1 MAYQGFFWHA
11 SRRLNRGVN
20 VPSAWLVAALAIAF
34 SAQTTEAKVDVPS
47 RRAEAALRAAF
58 LESLTPLQPL
68 DDTAWVLSGL
78 SQSQRYRLTP
88 SETLPWIERYVRP
101 SQNHTPE
108 WRRYWDGRYGQRSW
122 RIGPTFR
129 WGNDAD
135 ASWEPSGDIELRELS
150 RVEPV
155 SLEGIDVAPLWP
167 LEVANLPAPEQVSIT
182 KAAPCPRWR
191 TPRPLTVMRYAGESD
206 SFALLDCDGAVSA
219 DALDR
224 LSVRARPPA
233 VPRPELPLP
242 LEPEAGDEWLP
253 EVRLLDP
260 RLVWLVQQLGQAFP
274 GRAIVIYS
282 GYRRDAHSGFHQKG
296 RALDLQV
303 YGVPNEQVFAFCRS
317 LRDVG
322 CGYYPENKFVHVD
335 VRPYGTNRVL
345 WVDVSAPGAPSRYV
359 DGWPGV
365 LEPGVGWLGRSE

>member
-1 MAYQGFFWHA
+1 VAYRGFFWHA
-11 SRRLNRGVN
+11 SGRLNRGVK
-20 VPSAWLVAALAIAF
+20 VFRAWLVAASAIAF
-34 SAQTTEAKVDVPS
+34 CAETTEAKRDVPS
-47 RRAEAALRAAF
+47 PRARAALRAAF

-78 SQSQRYRLTP
+78 SRSQRYRLTP
-88 SETLPWIERYVRP
+88 SETLPWLERYVRP

-129 WGNDAD
+129 WGNETESSPESSSD
-135 ASWEPSGDIELRELS
+135 EFELRELS
-150 RVEPV
+150 RVEPL
-155 SLEGIDVAPLWP
+155 SLEGVDVAPLWP
-167 LEVANLPAPEQVSIT
+167 LEVANLPEPEEVSIT
-182 KAAPCPRWR
+182 KAPPCPRWR
-191 TPRPLTVMRYAGESD
+191 APRALTVMRYAGESD
-206 SFALLDCDGAVSA
+206 RFALLDCDGAVSA

-224 LSVRARPPA
+224 LSVLARPPE

-242 LEPEAGDEWLP
+242 FEPEAGDEWLP

-303 YGVPNEQVFAFCRS
+303 YGVPNEQVFAFCKS

-322 CGYYPENKFVHVD
+322 CGYYPESKFVHVD
-335 VRPYGTNRVL
+335 VRPYGTKRVL
-345 WVDVSAPGAPSRYV
+345 WVDVSKPGAPSRYV

-365 LEPGVGWLGRSE
+365 LEPGVAWLGR

>member
-1 MAYQGFFWHA
+1 
-11 SRRLNRGVN
+11 LNRGVK
-20 VPSAWLVAALAIAF
+20 VLSAWVVAA
-34 SAQTTEAKVDVPS
+34 SAVALCVDTTEAKLDVPS
-47 RRAEAALRAAF
+47 PRARAALRAAF

-129 WGNDAD
+129 WGTESESSERSTPDF
-135 ASWEPSGDIELRELS
+135 ELRDLS
-150 RVEPV
+150 RVEPL
-155 SLEGIDVAPLWP
+155 SFEGVDVEPLWP
-167 LEVANLPAPEQVSIT
+167 LEVANLPEPEQISIT

-191 TPRPLTVMRYAGESD
+191 APRPVTVMRYAGESD
-206 SFALLDCDGAVSA
+206 HFALLDCDGAVSA

-224 LSVRARPPA
+224 LSVLARPPA

-274 GRAIVIYS
+274 GRAVVIYS

-303 YGVPNEQVFAFCRS
+303 YGVPNEQVFAFCKS

-345 WVDVSAPGAPSRYV
+345 WVDVSKPGAPSRYV

-365 LEPGVGWLGRSE
+365 LEPGVGWLGRAE

>member
-1 MAYQGFFWHA
+1 
-11 SRRLNRGVN
+11 LNRGAN
-20 VPSAWLVAALAIAF
+20 VLSTWLVAASAVAF
-34 SAQTTEAKVDVPS
+34 SAQTTEAKLDVPS
-47 RRAEAALRAAF
+47 RRERAALRAAF
-58 LESLTPLQPL
+58 LESLTPLKPL
-68 DDTAWVLSGL
+68 DDAAWVLSGL

-88 SETLPWIERYVRP
+88 SETLPWIERFVRP

-129 WGNDAD
+129 WWNEAD
-135 ASWEPSGDIELRELS
+135 ASVEAADDVELGELS
-150 RVEPV
+150 RVEPLSLGDV
-155 SLEGIDVAPLWP
+155 EPLSLEGVEVAPLWP
-167 LEVANLPAPEQVSIT
+167 LEVANLPVPEQVSIT

-191 TPRPLTVMRYAGESD
+191 APRPLTVMRYAGESD

-224 LSVRARPPA
+224 LSVLARPPA

-274 GRAIVIYS
+274 GRAVVIYS

-345 WVDVSAPGAPSRYV
+345 WVDVSKPGAPSRYV

-365 LEPGVGWLGRSE
+365 LEPGVAWLGRSE